1 MNKDF
6 HREKLI
12 HILLM
17 AYSGELA
24 AAYAYRGHWKS
35 VKAPDEIKG
44 IRKIE
49 EEEWRH
55 REAVGQ
61 MLNELG
67 SHPIRLREIKMGS
80 IGKTIGFLCHVTGW
94 FFPMYFAGRLEHTNV
109 KEYDTAAFHAGHLG
123 LKKYKKELLKMAQ
136 TEQEHEDFFGRMVLD
151 HPLLPVTKSIFTW
164 APVRKN
170 TGNKKAPSSGA
181 FKV

>member
-1 MNKDF
+1 MNKDS
-6 HREKLI
+6 HRSQLI

-35 VKAPDEIKG
+35 LKAPDQING

-49 EEEWRH
+49 EEEWCH
-55 REAVGQ
+55 RKAVGQ
-61 MLNELG
+61 MLKKLG
-67 SHPIRLREIKMGS
+67 RQPVRFREVKMGC
-80 IGKTIGFLCHVTGW
+80 IGRTIGFLCHVTGW

-109 KEYDTAAFHAGHLG
+109 KEYDTAAHHAGFLS
-123 LKKYKKELLKMAQ
+123 LKKYQKDLLKMAQ

-151 HPLLPVTKSIFTW
+151 HPLLPITKSIFTW
-164 APVRKN
+164 APH
-170 TGNKKAPSSGA
+170 GKKAARIKKALG
-181 FKV
+181 

>member
-6 HREKLI
+6 HREQLI

-24 AAYAYRGHWKS
+24 AAYAYQGHWKS
-35 VKAPDEIKG
+35 VKATDEIKG

-49 EEEWRH
+49 EEEWHH
-55 REAVGQ
+55 RKAVGL
-61 MLNELG
+61 MLKKLG
-67 SHPIRLREIKMGS
+67 HQPIRLWEIKMGC
-80 IGKTIGFLCHVTGW
+80 IGRTIGFLCHVTGW

-109 KEYDTAAFHAGHLG
+109 KEYDTAATHAGKLG
-123 LKKYKKELLKMAQ
+123 LQKYKKELIKMAQ
-136 TEQEHEDFFGRMVLD
+136 TEQEHEDFFGRIVLD
-151 HPLLPVTKSIFTW
+151 HPLLPITKTLFTW

-170 TGNKKAPSSGA
+170 SRT
-181 FKV
+181 

>member
-6 HREKLI
+6 HREHLV

-35 VKAPDEIKG
+35 VKTADEIKG
-44 IRKIE
+44 IQKIE

-55 REAVGQ
+55 RKAVGQ
-61 MLNELG
+61 MLAKLG
-67 SHPIRLREIKMGS
+67 HKPIFLREIKMGC
-80 IGKTIGFLCHVTGW
+80 IGRTIGFLCHVTGW

-109 KEYDTAAFHAGHLG
+109 KEYVTAAEHAGKLG
-123 LKKYKKELLKMAQ
+123 LQKYKKDLIQMAK

-151 HPLLPVTKSIFTW
+151 HPLLPITKTFFTW
-164 APVRKN
+164 APVRK
-170 TGNKKAPSSGA
+170 KSRA
-181 FKV
+181 